1 MDLVKSRGLDKET
14 EDRLRSQALIALSKR
29 FVFKDDRNLD
39 IWETL
44 VNDRAALCG
53 ILQYFDLT
61 YRCEEFG
68 DQGFAYLVPLGDSE
82 EGKGLL
88 SLTPIRT
95 LTSYL
100 LVVLRQTFKNFS
112 DEGRTER
119 PYIDKDKLYEVMKG
133 YYGETTNWEVHK
145 SNIDKQL
152 KELKNL
158 KVINMIGEGE
168 KRIVIHPVITSLIDL
183 KWLTEF
189 NAYLEEKKKEVKSVA
204 DAPTKEEKEPGKK
217 KGNVP
222 EEDNMF
228 DEDGK
233 DENE

>member
-1 MDLVKSRGLDKET
+1 MDLVKSRGLDRET
-14 EDRLRSQALIALSKR
+14 EERLRSQALIALSKR
-29 FVFKDDRNLD
+29 FVFKEDKNIDL
-39 IWETL
+39 WETL
-44 VNDRAALCG
+44 VNDRAALCEV
-53 ILQYFDLT
+53 LQYFDLT
-61 YRCEEFG
+61 YRLEEFG

-100 LVVLRQTFKNFS
+100 LVVLRKTFKEFA

-119 PYIDKDKLYEVMKG
+119 PNIEKEKLYELLKV

-152 KELKNL
+152 KELQRL
-158 KVINMIGEGE
+158 KVINMTGEGE
-168 KRIVIHPVITSLIDL
+168 NHIVIHPIITSLIDM

-189 NAYLEEKKKEVKSVA
+189 SAYLAEKKEEKKRRDREEKGEKEPPKR
-204 DAPTKEEKEPGKK
+204 KEEK
-217 KGNVP
+217 P

-228 DEDGK
+228 ALDGK
-233 DENE
+233 DEEE